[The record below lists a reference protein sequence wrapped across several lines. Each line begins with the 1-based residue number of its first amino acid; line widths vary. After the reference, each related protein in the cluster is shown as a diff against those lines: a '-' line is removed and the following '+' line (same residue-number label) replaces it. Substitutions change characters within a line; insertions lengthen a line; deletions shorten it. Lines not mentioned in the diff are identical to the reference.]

1 MIAICAWPGSISA
14 RLQLP
19 NARLQLRNVRLHLP
33 IRTCQLASPALV
45 TILASGH
52 VGLIPN
58 ARLQLAGIALALRG
72 ARQRAL
78 QHGWRRLLC
87 EGRLAGFAILRAMHG
102 FMRPMLWLS
111 CCYLG
116 KV

>member
-1 MIAICAWPGSISA
+1 MQSCNTLITLGAASV
-14 RLQLP
+14 
-19 NARLQLRNVRLHLP
+19 LRN
-33 IRTCQLASPALV
+33 TC
-45 TILASGH
+45 G
-52 VGLIPN
+52 
-58 ARLQLAGIALALRG
+58 QLAGLALALRG

-87 EGRLAGFAILRAMHG
+87 EGRLAGFAILRTMQD

-116 KV
+116 KL

>member
-1 MIAICAWPGSISA
+1 MPGCSCA
-14 RLQLP
+14 
-19 NARLQLRNVRLHLP
+19 

-87 EGRLAGFAILRAMHG
+87 EGRLAGFAILRTMQDL
-102 FMRPMLWLS
+102 MRPMLWLS

-116 KV
+116 KL